1 MLKTE
6 DEITSITNIDDY
18 ISSLTNDEIVSKLF
32 AFSEV
37 CQHKLTQ
44 MKSLFNEISKK
55 EDTINKLTLPS
66 PHTQVNVQQQQQHN
80 TTTTTTTEQE
90 IRKEHQHSM
99 YELEK
104 EYNTKLETAMN
115 TLDECYRNDITHII
129 NEHDIKVKQL
139 HNEIHMLQS
148 ELEEMSNTKCCIS
161 KSEHDVKMK
170 KIFDEH
176 VGVIN
181 KYDKQIEQ
189 CEMNIIKKCKKNV
202 NYNVDD
208 DVELEWPNVNDD
220 YDNEEK
226 VKMKENKFVM
236 QLNKIKDVNMKNG
249 KIILLTRLRDKVK
262 NDKKVVNDKM
272 DNSEE
277 EGNECE
283 VEEDDDGE
291 CIKNAIRNENYQIRL
306 ENISSIKIKKQ

>member
-55 EDTINKLTLPS
+55 EDTINKLILPS
-66 PHTQVNVQQQQQHN
+66 PHIQVNVQQQQQHN

-104 EYNTKLETAMN
+104 EYNTKLETTLN

-139 HNEIHMLQS
+139 HNEIHKLQS

-208 DVELEWPNVNDD
+208 DVELEWPNVNNVDD
-220 YDNEEK
+220 YDN
-226 VKMKENKFVM
+226 
-236 QLNKIKDVNMKNG
+236 
-249 KIILLTRLRDKVK
+249 
-262 NDKKVVNDKM
+262 
-272 DNSEE
+272 
-277 EGNECE
+277 
-283 VEEDDDGE
+283 
-291 CIKNAIRNENYQIRL
+291 
-306 ENISSIKIKKQ
+306 